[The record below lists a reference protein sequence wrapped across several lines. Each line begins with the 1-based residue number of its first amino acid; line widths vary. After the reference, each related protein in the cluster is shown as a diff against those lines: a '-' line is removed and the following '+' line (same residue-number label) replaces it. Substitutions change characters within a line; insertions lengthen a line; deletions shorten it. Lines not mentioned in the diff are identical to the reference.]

1 MPTAYTTAGEF
12 SETALI
18 IEATPAAAVTKGLVC
33 VISPAA
39 APTAAITGATDAS
52 QNGKYGVAIAAI
64 TAATAGRFVIYGE
77 VGVEA
82 SGNCYTGQ
90 IVYSIDGKALPRSR
104 TTDAGFDFEACQAL
118 GTVTA
123 GATSGNICTVFV
135 GLVV

>member
-64 TAATAGRFVIYGE
+64 AAAATGRFVIYGE

-90 IVYSIDGKALPRSR
+90 VVYSIDGKALPRSR
-104 TTDAGFDFEACQAL
+104 TDSGYDFDACQAL